1 MVEASAWT
9 LYDTPDHRL
18 WQADL
23 ALVHRGHILAL
34 HRRSQL
40 SFGKAEASQ
49 ACRGAPP
56 PRLLAQ
62 WPSSDLKTA
71 LLPLVRIRAIRAV
84 LACTV
89 ERHTAILRD
98 DLDKT
103 VARVEAWLVQ
113 PDPASCRLWVTV
125 EDLRGYERERVA
137 AAVAL
142 VGRGWYEAED
152 DPFALFATEILDIG
166 QPVESGFP
174 DGHKPAGQALR
185 ACLRQALQSLPDL
198 EKGVVDDI
206 DTEFLHQYRVI
217 LRRARS
223 LVAQFRS
230 VFPSKRAER
239 IRAILGGWARCSNSQ
254 RDLDVWLLARSEHEA
269 LVPEQLRPGME
280 GLFRAIA
287 RDRAA
292 VQRELAAR
300 LVSSAHRS
308 EREELLALLDLQDD
322 GPDAALP
329 LTELARRRTWKTF
342 RRAANQASL
351 VNAATSSDAVHD
363 VRIRCKKLRYMLDA
377 CGRFTAPDDHQK
389 LRNQL
394 KAVQAVLG
402 EFNDACLQCRALL
415 SRAES
420 HRGDPATLLVLG
432 ALVGALDRNRA
443 SLHDQLLLGLGDL
456 ASPGTWST
464 YRSLFRT
471 KD

>member
-18 WQADL
+18 WQADF

-125 EDLRGYERERVA
+125 EDLRGYERGYERERVA

-174 DGHKPAGQALR
+174 AGHKPAGQALR
-185 ACLRQALQSLPDL
+185 ACLRQALQSQPDL

-280 GLFRAIA
+280 GLKAKRFWSGKADIDELIRASDVEGLDVLPAAIPVAEVVEESAVAGSSVALHAPRA
-287 RDRAA
+287 RVAQAYRRLHAE
-292 VQRELAAR
+292 VEVILAG
-300 LVSSAHRS
+300 
-308 EREELLALLDLQDD
+308 Q
-322 GPDAALP
+322 DAA
-329 LTELARRRTWKTF
+329 
-342 RRAANQASL
+342 
-351 VNAATSSDAVHD
+351 
-363 VRIRCKKLRYMLDA
+363 
-377 CGRFTAPDDHQK
+377 
-389 LRNQL
+389 
-394 KAVQAVLG
+394 
-402 EFNDACLQCRALL
+402 
-415 SRAES
+415 
-420 HRGDPATLLVLG
+420 
-432 ALVGALDRNRA
+432 
-443 SLHDQLLLGLGDL
+443 
-456 ASPGTWST
+456 
-464 YRSLFRT
+464 
-471 KD
+471 